1 MRTITS
7 GWLLVTGLLLA
18 GGGAAIASDFSPTA
32 EPGLPA
38 GWSLG
43 HLPGSRP
50 EVTLQVLKR
59 PALAPPTRYSV
70 VVLPGSGCTG
80 WLPVAPRYFA
90 GLLHAE
96 LLVLHKPEVNLTA
109 GLGADCSDA
118 FVQSDSLSAWRDH
131 VRSALQAHY
140 AGLQAT
146 ASTAPPLPVLLVG
159 ISEGAE
165 LLPYVAPDVPGL
177 AALVMVAAPGLDPR
191 ETGALQARR
200 SGQWPAWQALEHA
213 QASLASDD
221 LVLQGRTLRYWR
233 DFWRWRLAQPLR
245 QAPWPLLR
253 VWGDADELVPLEAY
267 QRFLR
272 VSPTRVGPFC
282 ELRLANAD
290 HALQSE
296 LMASA
301 NPAGQLR
308 DGLQWLWAR
317 LEAWARKPGAGFCEQ
332 MLQ

>member
-1 MRTITS
+1 M
-7 GWLLVTGLLLA
+7 LVTGLLLA
-18 GGGAAIASDFSPTA
+18 GTARAIASDFSPTA

-38 GWSLG
+38 GWSLV

-96 LLVLHKPEVNLTA
+96 LLVLHKPGANLSA

-140 AGLQAT
+140 AGLQAS
-146 ASTAPPLPVLLVG
+146 AAVAPPLPVLLVG

-200 SGQWPAWQALEHA
+200 TGQWQAWQALEHA

-221 LVLQGRTLRYWR
+221 LVLEGRTLRYWR

-245 QAPWPLLR
+245 QVPWLLLR
-253 VWGDADELVPLEAY
+253 VWGDADELVPIEAY
-267 QRFLR
+267 QRFLL
-272 VSPTRVGPFC
+272 VSSNRAAPFC
-282 ELRLANAD
+282 DARLTNAD

-296 LMASA
+296 LMASTDP
-301 NPAGQLR
+301 NRQQR
-308 DGLQWLWAR
+308 DGLRWLWAR
-317 LEAWARKPGAGFCEQ
+317 LEAWARKPSAGFCEQ
-332 MLQ
+332 MRQ